1 MILKESSLYFQETGS
16 GKPLILIAGLASDS
30 QSWLPVIDGLS
41 KHNRLIIFDNRGIGR
56 SPLDNKG
63 ITVQKMTDDCVE
75 LMEYL
80 NLPSASILGH
90 SMGGMI
96 AMDLAIRY
104 PDKVDKLILEATSP
118 CISMRN
124 KELFNDWVTY
134 LKSGMEKELW
144 FRNMYYWIFSPAFF
158 KDEEMLNQ
166 AVQMAVDYPY
176 PQSAKSFENQVNAV
190 SVFNYISEISKI
202 QSPTLVMFGQ
212 EDLLFSEL
220 ETAVLFKDL
229 SNSNTIIIPKA
240 AHSIHIDNPEGF
252 TKAVVDFLRG

>member
-1 MILKESSLYFQETGS
+1 
-16 GKPLILIAGLASDS
+16 
-30 QSWLPVIDGLS
+30 
-41 KHNRLIIFDNRGIGR
+41 
-56 SPLDNKG
+56 
-63 ITVQKMTDDCVE
+63 MTDDCVE

-144 FRNMYYWIFSPAFF
+144 FRNMYYWIFSPAF
-158 KDEEMLNQ
+158 
-166 AVQMAVDYPY
+166 
-176 PQSAKSFENQVNAV
+176 
-190 SVFNYISEISKI
+190 
-202 QSPTLVMFGQ
+202 
-212 EDLLFSEL
+212 
-220 ETAVLFKDL
+220 
-229 SNSNTIIIPKA
+229 
-240 AHSIHIDNPEGF
+240 
-252 TKAVVDFLRG
+252 LRMKKC